1 MTHHEKISTRK
12 TDLQRG
18 AVVDTRKPIL
28 LTKNKFQPK
37 KNRLA
42 AGRCGSKGTSYIYYI
57 THQKNLNKKK

>member
-18 AVVDTRKPIL
+18 ALVDTRKPIL

-37 KNRLA
+37 KKTDLQRGAVVAREPVL
-42 AGRCGSKGTSYIYYI
+42 YI
-57 THQKNLNKKK
+57 TLLTKKI